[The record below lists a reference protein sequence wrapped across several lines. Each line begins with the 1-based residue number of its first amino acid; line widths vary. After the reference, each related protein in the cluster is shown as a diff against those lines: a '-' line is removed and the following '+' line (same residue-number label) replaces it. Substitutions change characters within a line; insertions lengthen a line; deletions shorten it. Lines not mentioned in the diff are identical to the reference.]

1 MTKTSKRRWATVA
14 CLGMVAAAFAAQ
26 AKTYTF
32 LPTAGNTAETAYEW
46 TAPENWQDG
55 DCPVGESVDATIAGA
70 ALAGTAD
77 IHVKFPDDGLTLGHL
92 KFEAS
97 KCAFYFHGGKLT
109 LKDVSGTSTL
119 SGAFGSGKY
128 PYFDCDVEVLGDLV
142 VSARYRGKFRGNVRV
157 SGAVTVENTFEFDLK
172 DRGFTAA
179 TITDNLYPSGDYT
192 LSNNGALNI
201 FGDSYQY
208 HQTVGT
214 VRVDA
219 DSQIQLTSLIRN
231 ETLTG
236 ESGAMV
242 WLDVARLVGSRTLTV
257 STDPTDHNVFAYVG
271 TLRVHDLSAFTGK
284 IQTPYGRLWFYR
296 NADGSDPVLAGL
308 SVSSQYWNTDIVK
321 ARICIPEAETMLMV
335 NTLVLAD
342 ARKAENIGELV
353 KFGPG
358 TLKVVDYAPDA
369 TNTQIT
375 VEAGAISLGK
385 ATGGEI
391 YQPRLTMASGT
402 TLDIPTGVTLR
413 VGTASLSGTIT
424 VTGGGVLQVD
434 AYAVVP
440 DMLVRSGAVSV
451 GDGNSVT
458 INAMTSAGTLAK
470 NGAGTLRV
478 PVMDAHGVEV
488 NGGKLIIQNDSY
500 SAESV
505 LPSDMA
511 LHLDATRARFDY
523 KFTENGTNF
532 IGRWKD
538 VREDGG
544 YEVRCRSSAVTKL
557 PWVREQALN
566 GLPVVD
572 FGPLGPNPYDPGL
585 RVMMQIMKAP
595 TTTYGNDTGVEA
607 LPDATATYSV
617 FGSAY
622 GGNVLFDGPTI
633 GGNSL
638 APRNREDP
646 TAAVVNSDSA
656 LMAANGVFSI
666 NGTNYA
672 TASQATLSGAFDLV
686 AWRQSTSG
694 ASGVQ
699 IAALAYSGH
708 AANRSGGQLLGEV
721 IVCTN
726 AVTETQ
732 HRKIQSYLHKK
743 WFGDYFT
750 DARPSSVETV
760 RIAAGAELVLDGEPM
775 TVRSF
780 GGAGTLAEGT
790 VRLADGGVIEVF
802 VNDAGTLGSVTV
814 GSQASFT
821 TLGGGTVKLVGNIAA
836 LGAGQTPVVL
846 GENVTFA
853 EDATW
858 ELVIDGDTRKLC
870 SLKMEEGRPVLTVA
884 RPGFLF
890 LIR

>member
-1 MTKTSKRRWATVA
+1 
-14 CLGMVAAAFAAQ
+14 
-26 AKTYTF
+26 
-32 LPTAGNTAETAYEW
+32 
-46 TAPENWQDG
+46 
-55 DCPVGESVDATIAGA
+55 
-70 ALAGTAD
+70 
-77 IHVKFPDDGLTLGHL
+77 
-92 KFEAS
+92 
-97 KCAFYFHGGKLT
+97 
-109 LKDVSGTSTL
+109 
-119 SGAFGSGKY
+119 
-128 PYFDCDVEVLGDLV
+128 
-142 VSARYRGKFRGNVRV
+142 
-157 SGAVTVENTFEFDLK
+157 
-172 DRGFTAA
+172 
-179 TITDNLYPSGDYT
+179 
-192 LSNNGALNI
+192 
-201 FGDSYQY
+201 
-208 HQTVGT
+208 
-214 VRVDA
+214 
-219 DSQIQLTSLIRN
+219 
-231 ETLTG
+231 
-236 ESGAMV
+236 
-242 WLDVARLVGSRTLTV
+242 
-257 STDPTDHNVFAYVG
+257 
-271 TLRVHDLSAFTGK
+271 
-284 IQTPYGRLWFYR
+284 
-296 NADGSDPVLAGL
+296 
-308 SVSSQYWNTDIVK
+308 
-321 ARICIPEAETMLMV
+321 
-335 NTLVLAD
+335 
-342 ARKAENIGELV
+342 
-353 KFGPG
+353 
-358 TLKVVDYAPDA
+358 
-369 TNTQIT
+369 
-375 VEAGAISLGK
+375 
-385 ATGGEI
+385 
-391 YQPRLTMASGT
+391 
-402 TLDIPTGVTLR
+402 
-413 VGTASLSGTIT
+413 
-424 VTGGGVLQVD
+424 
-434 AYAVVP
+434 
-440 DMLVRSGAVSV
+440 
-451 GDGNSVT
+451 
-458 INAMTSAGTLAK
+458 
-470 NGAGTLRV
+470 
-478 PVMDAHGVEV
+478 
-488 NGGKLIIQNDSY
+488 
-500 SAESV
+500 
-505 LPSDMA
+505 
-511 LHLDATRARFDY
+511 
-523 KFTENGTNF
+523 
-532 IGRWKD
+532 
-538 VREDGG
+538 
-544 YEVRCRSSAVTKL
+544 
-557 PWVREQALN
+557 
-566 GLPVVD
+566 
-572 FGPLGPNPYDPGL
+572 
-585 RVMMQIMKAP
+585 MMQIMKAP

-836 LGAGQTPVVL
+836 LGAGQTPVVF

-870 SLKMEEGRPVLTVA
+870 SLKMVEGRPVVTVA